1 MRRSYGYYSAKLIGA
16 LLILAVWVVVF
27 ILIGDSWWQ
36 LAEREYPLTSRLRQR
51 GHGES
56 WMSTQRG
63 HARVPGCR
71 IREEETL
78 QRSASSEYS
87 LVKAERLSPYESLWV
102 DSPEALADSAGSAS
116 TSI

>member
-1 MRRSYGYYSAKLIGA
+1 MAKVGCSHTGPCTCRRP
-16 LLILAVWVVVF
+16 VV
-27 ILIGDSWWQ
+27 L
-36 LAEREYPLTSRLRQR
+36 
-51 GHGES
+51 
-56 WMSTQRG
+56 
-63 HARVPGCR
+63 
-71 IREEETL
+71 EEETL

>member
-1 MRRSYGYYSAKLIGA
+1 
-16 LLILAVWVVVF
+16 
-27 ILIGDSWWQ
+27 
-36 LAEREYPLTSRLRQR
+36 
-51 GHGES
+51 
-56 WMSTQRG
+56 MSTGRLPSRSMTTTRRRRRAGRRRLWASGTTPARAAWVPPDLTTWDTRSWRKLDVHTRG
-63 HARVPGCR
+63 HACVAGR
-71 IREEETL
+71 EETL